1 MSESTG
7 LKLYEITERL
17 LRVGAQ
23 MVEGNGEMTLEME
36 QDLAGWQAT
45 FEEKATMV
53 ALYIRQMEL
62 EAAMAD
68 EESVRLHNLA
78 KPRNNTAER
87 LKVYLR
93 MQMEAAGYEKI
104 KTTRANI
111 WLQNNPPSVKCD
123 IEAER
128 LPADLVR
135 MKLEVDK
142 SKILEHHKA
151 GKPLPQGVE
160 IIQGRSLR
168 IK

>member
-1 MSESTG
+1 MSEATG

-23 MVEGNGEMTLEME
+23 MVESGGEMTLEME
-36 QDLAGWQAT
+36 QELAGWNAT

-53 ALYIRQMEL
+53 ALYIRTLEL

-68 EESVRLHNLA
+68 EESVRLHALA

-93 MQMEAAGYEKI
+93 MQMEAAGIEKI
-104 KTTRANI
+104 KTTRASI
-111 WLQNNPPSVKCD
+111 WLQSNPPAVKCD
-123 IEAER
+123 VEPER
-128 LPADLVR
+128 LPPDLVR
-135 MKLEVDK
+135 IKLEVDK
-142 SKILEHHKA
+142 AKILEHHRA

-160 IIQGRSLR
+160 IVQGRSIR
-168 IK
+168 IR